1 MPYKLPLP
9 DGRSIVFPDDYP
21 REKADALLQRYL
33 DKKYPKTP
41 GPVAQFFRSAGL
53 GAAPTAAGIAAFGPS
68 AAIGAPLG
76 GIGGIATGL
85 IGSTA
90 AALATS
96 FGQEKLLE
104 AAPELAKTLGV
115 DPETMARGAEAN
127 PVADTLGLI
136 APMAVA
142 FKPSSPF
149 ALFRKPKGETPEAIE
164 AALKARRGERIAA
177 TAGAGLGG
185 GIDAAMQLAGDAP
198 FDPVQA
204 AMMAGA
210 GAIFRDP
217 NRLGR
222 RLLGA
227 SGMGP
232 FARPT
237 PEATPEGEAPPSPPE
252 GEAPPP
258 EGEAPPPPPPP
269 EGEAPPPPPQG
280 EAPPPPPEGE
290 APPPFSPEAEVA
302 AREILEK
309 AAAGTR
315 YEARALRKVLSS
327 LGVEAPKLANSKQ
340 LLKLIAA
347 AVNRPK
353 TPDAE
358 VPPAGAATTE
368 AATTEVPPAG
378 AATTEVPPAGAATT
392 EVPPAGAAAED
403 PIVRAQSVL
412 DDPDADIETLRKTAD
427 DLGLS
432 PEKNASKE
440 ELRGIISTIV
450 HIFAGETVAPAA
462 ETVVPKTTAPEA
474 AAETVVPKTTAP
486 ETTVP
491 KTTGETVT
499 PAGEVVTPA
508 AETTGETV
516 TPAGETTV
524 PKTTAPETAGET
536 VTPAA
541 KTVTPAA
548 EFIAKEAAAE
558 AAAKKAAEAQAA
570 AKAAAK
576 KAANSEAKAR
586 EAAEEAK
593 AKPDAKNQKA
603 AEAAAKKAAEDRAAA
618 DAAAKKAADE
628 QAAAE
633 AAGRE
638 AAEAR
643 VVAQKAADDAADESA
658 TDELTVARAETQA
671 KESADLTAPLVR
683 QGDLGALL
691 DSIAIGEV
699 TPVRS
704 RPSVVGGNKMAQ
716 VGPEGSPL
724 DPYNLFSVIADR
736 LRRAVR
742 ISPESVKIAS
752 AAAQE
757 AEATRLGRA
766 LTKAEKSRV
775 TKQAKRLLSSRI
787 VAEGNKLSAEDAAV
801 IARLKQEGKLAEY
814 DPKTNTFYYTN
825 EGMTPKTVLHE
836 TIHAVS
842 LEVLRAY
849 KKGGKLTDVE
859 RFGAKRIN
867 DIFEKSK
874 PLLGGQFK
882 NAYENVYEFLTAALT
897 DGDFQRALSR
907 VRSEDLG
914 ITFAKA
920 KEPNAWSRIT
930 SALAKMFGL
939 DRYAA
944 AFKKPLSPRARDAAQ
959 RMDNALLQVADAFE
973 DVLRVPRPGIDMA
986 PLPSRKTAPP
996 ASGNRT
1002 VDQMTR
1008 DLSDDSTTI
1017 STREKLGRPFNM
1029 GREALKQFTRKGIQQ
1044 FVKLFQNV
1052 QVYAKDL
1059 QKALRAAGIN
1069 TRIYDVLSSLGSE
1082 TQIRWMASQGIRQG
1096 IDSALGRYMSKLGLD
1111 ENGVYKRLHM
1121 LAIGA
1126 SERELRQV
1134 LFMQKVPLSRAADAR
1149 RIKILDDV
1157 SKGVSEQQAIA
1168 FRKELDAL
1176 IAKDIATDSAERV
1189 VRGQLQNLSDDA
1201 LSIESKLYNGV
1212 GEYTK
1217 EELQSLRDF
1226 YQKEFAD
1233 SPEIRELFDPKNG
1246 LFKQLKDYTIK
1257 NNKEAGFHP
1266 DQLDSLLAFY
1276 GRANY
1281 MPFKGT
1287 AGVAY
1292 ADEVEALNYGST
1304 RLGGRATELQNK
1316 QEGRQSDSNNPFL
1329 QLISDAAKSAS
1340 RIGTSNLVD
1349 EVIALSKFMPDKI
1362 RRVEASD
1369 VNFNQRYMANTQ
1381 REDLNAKDRIF
1392 RHRANGELEIW
1403 EVKDPEL
1410 LEAVKGFIDD
1420 PKIGWQALNKVTST
1434 IASFH
1439 TRYNPAFPVYNF
1451 VRDAITSGGIVGAE
1465 LGAGVGV
1472 RYASSVVSQ
1481 ITNGGLL
1488 KAGKVARLFQAGKL
1502 DEINKLAASGDEF
1515 YKSLAN
1521 YINDGGVVTY
1531 QEAIN
1536 TKSLQDELRKNLAS
1550 QLGKKRFAKT
1560 KDNVVNA
1567 FDVWTNTFEL
1577 ATRAAGYDA
1586 ILPEMV
1592 ARRQQ
1597 QLGRKLTAAERAEV
1611 GKETSQYV
1619 RQLFNYSE
1627 VGKYGREMG
1636 SFFMFMRPAMTGAV
1650 RFWEAFSPAFSSI
1663 ESRMASV
1670 PKEVFDV
1677 PTVQKMLQEQAVA
1690 RGEDVSGQAA
1700 KDALRASAE
1709 QEVAKRRDTYTKNFE
1724 QQQRSAR
1731 IVSMAAAGAGFA
1743 LYNMSLMMSDNDEM
1757 GRNKVLTDNMN
1768 IWQRNLRIPLPK
1780 DALGEGIDYLQIP
1793 WGFGFGAFAAFGS
1806 QIAAVTSGGQSFTD
1820 ALENAIPIAID
1831 SAFPVPAP
1839 QYSPFDN
1846 PGAFFTSLMLPS
1858 AVRPFVEYTM
1868 NVDAFGREIYQNR
1881 INQFGNPYTGGET
1894 LPEAYTLA
1902 SSLLADIA
1910 NQAGMDVPEFV
1921 TPKTLHFFANS
1932 YMDGIAR
1939 LSASGVGLASALGGA
1954 REIDLKEDVLPFAS
1968 FLGRSTSVDAREY
1981 ADVRKEVA
1989 NIARQLKILEN
2000 YPEKLAGFLDRNP
2013 NAQTIVDYFNKQEY
2027 GRLRGVRER
2036 ANRIREN
2043 RGLSI
2048 SEKREMLR
2056 DLNFQRDWIMRNTME
2071 SIKAWM

>member
-115 DPETMARGAEAN
+115 DAETMARGAEAN

-258 EGEAPPPPPPP
+258 
-269 EGEAPPPPPQG
+269 
-280 EAPPPPPEGE
+280 PPEGE

-315 YEARALRKVLSS
+315 YEARALRKVVSS

-340 LLKLIAA
+340 LLKIIDA

-358 VPPAGAATTE
+358 VPPAGDATTE
-368 AATTEVPPAG
+368 APPAE
-378 AATTEVPPAGAATT
+378 TATT

-403 PIVRAQSVL
+403 PLVRAQSVL
-412 DDPDADIETLRKTAD
+412 DDPDADIGTLRKTAD

-432 PEKNASKE
+432 PAKNASKKK
-440 ELRGIISTIV
+440 LRATIYEGV
-450 HIFAGETVAPAA
+450 AAKKAAAAPEAAGETVTPAGETVTPAGETVVPKTTAPEAAAEVAGEVVPPAAETAGETVAPAA
-462 ETVVPKTTAPEA
+462 ETVVPKTVAPEA
-474 AAETVVPKTTAP
+474 AGETIAPAAETVVPKTVAP
-486 ETTVP
+486 E
-491 KTTGETVT
+491 
-499 PAGEVVTPA
+499 A
-508 AETTGETV
+508 
-516 TPAGETTV
+516 
-524 PKTTAPETAGET
+524 AGET
-536 VTPAA
+536 VA
-541 KTVTPAA
+541 PAA
-548 EFIAKEAAAE
+548 EV
-558 AAAKKAAEAQAA
+558 
-570 AKAAAK
+570 
-576 KAANSEAKAR
+576 
-586 EAAEEAK
+586 
-593 AKPDAKNQKA
+593 
-603 AEAAAKKAAEDRAAA
+603 
-618 DAAAKKAADE
+618 AAKKAADE
-628 QAAAE
+628 QAVAQAAEKQAKAEAKAKKAAEKQAKAKAAADEQAAAKAAKERATAEAAAKQAAEERAAAQRQLDESAARDAAE
-633 AAGRE
+633 AE
-638 AAEAR
+638 
-643 VVAQKAADDAADESA
+643 
-658 TDELTVARAETQA
+658 TARAEAQA
-671 KESADLTAPLVR
+671 KESADLVAPMVR
-683 QGDLGALL
+683 QGNLETLL
-691 DSIAIGEV
+691 DDIAVGGA

-704 RPSVVGGNKMAQ
+704 RPLVRGGNEMPQ

-724 DPYNLFSVIADR
+724 DPYYMFSTIADR
-736 LRRAVR
+736 LRRAVK
-742 ISPESVKIAS
+742 ISPESVKTAS
-752 AAAQE
+752 AAAQK

-766 LTKAEKSRV
+766 LTKAEKGQV
-775 TKQAKRLLSSRI
+775 TKQAKKLLSSRI

-801 IARLKQEGKLAEY
+801 INRLKQEGKLAEY
-814 DPKTNTFYYTN
+814 DPKTGTFYYTN

-836 TIHAVS
+836 TIHAAS
-842 LEVLRAY
+842 LEVLKAY
-849 KKGGKLTDVE
+849 KEGGDLTKVE
-859 RFGAKRIN
+859 RFAAKRID

-874 PLLGGQFK
+874 PLLGEQFK

-897 DGDFQRALSR
+897 DGDFQRELAKI
-907 VRSEDLG
+907 RSEDLG
-914 ITFAKA
+914 ITFGVL
-920 KEPNAWSRIT
+920 KEPNAWSRVV

-939 DRYAA
+939 DRYTS
-944 AFKKPLSPRARDAAQ
+944 FVKKPLSTRSRGAIRS
-959 RMDNALLQVADAFE
+959 MDNALLQVADAFE
-973 DVLRVPRPGIDMA
+973 DVLRVPRSGIDMA

-1002 VDQMTR
+1002 IDQMTR

-1069 TRIYDVLSSLGSE
+1069 TRIYDVLSSLGSD

-1134 LFMQKVPLSRAADAR
+1134 LFMQKVPLSRAADER

-1176 IAKDIATDSAERV
+1176 IAKDIATPDVSRV

-1217 EELQSLRDF
+1217 EELQSLRNF
-1226 YQKEFAD
+1226 YQKEYAD

-1349 EVIALSKFMPDKI
+1349 EVVALSKFMPDKI
-1362 RRVEASD
+1362 RRVKASD

-1536 TKSLQDELRKNLAS
+1536 TKSLQDELRKNLAG
-1550 QLGKKRFAKT
+1550 QLGKKRFART
-1560 KDNVVNA
+1560 RANVVDA

-1650 RFWEAFSPAFSSI
+1650 RFWEAFSPAFSSV

-1939 LSASGVGLASALGGA
+1939 LSASGVGLASVLGGA
-1954 REIDLKEDVLPFAS
+1954 REIDLKEDALPIAS
-1968 FLGRSTSVDAREY
+1968 FLGRSSSVDAREY
-1981 ADVRKEVA
+1981 ADVSKEVSKIR
-1989 NIARQLKILEN
+1989 NQLKIFEDS
-2000 YPEKLAGFLDRNP
+2000 PEQLARYLDRNP
-2013 NAQTIVDYFNKQEY
+2013 NAQVVVDYFNKQEY
-2027 GRLRGVRER
+2027 GRLRNVRQR
-2036 ANRIREN
+2036 ANQIR
-2043 RGLSI
+2043 RDRDLSI
-2048 SEKREMLR
+2048 AEKREMLR
-2056 DLNFQRDWIMRNTME
+2056 DLNFERDMIMRNTME

>member
-252 GEAPPP
+252 GEAL
-258 EGEAPPPPPPP
+258 
-269 EGEAPPPPPQG
+269 
-280 EAPPPPPEGE
+280 PPPPEGE

-315 YEARALRKVLSS
+315 YEARALRKVVSS

-340 LLKLIAA
+340 LLKIIDA

-358 VPPAGAATTE
+358 VPPAET
-368 AATTEVPPAG
+368 
-378 AATTEVPPAGAATT
+378 ATTEVPPAGAATT

-403 PIVRAQSVL
+403 PLVRAQSVL
-412 DDPDADIETLRKTAD
+412 DDPDADIGTLRKTAD

-432 PEKNASKE
+432 PAKNASKKK
-440 ELRGIISTIV
+440 LRATIYEGV
-450 HIFAGETVAPAA
+450 AAKKAAAAPEAAAETVVPETVAPAA

-474 AAETVVPKTTAP
+474 AAEV
-486 ETTVP
+486 
-491 KTTGETVT
+491 
-499 PAGEVVTPA
+499 AGEVVPPA
-508 AETTGETV
+508 A
-516 TPAGETTV
+516 
-524 PKTTAPETAGET
+524 ETAGET
-536 VTPAA
+536 VA
-541 KTVTPAA
+541 PAA
-548 EFIAKEAAAE
+548 ETVVPKTVAPEAAGETIAPAAETVVPKTVAPE
-558 AAAKKAAEAQAA
+558 AAGETVAPAAEV
-570 AKAAAK
+570 
-576 KAANSEAKAR
+576 
-586 EAAEEAK
+586 
-593 AKPDAKNQKA
+593 
-603 AEAAAKKAAEDRAAA
+603 
-618 DAAAKKAADE
+618 AAKKAADE
-628 QAAAE
+628 QAVAQAAEKQAKAEAKAKKAAEKQAKAKAAADEQAAAKAAKERATAEAAAKQAAEERAAAQRQLDESAARDAAE
-633 AAGRE
+633 AE
-638 AAEAR
+638 
-643 VVAQKAADDAADESA
+643 
-658 TDELTVARAETQA
+658 TARAEAQA
-671 KESADLTAPLVR
+671 KESADLVAPMVR
-683 QGDLGALL
+683 QGNLETLL
-691 DSIAIGEV
+691 DDIAVGGA

-704 RPSVVGGNKMAQ
+704 RPLVRGGNEMPQ

-724 DPYNLFSVIADR
+724 DPYYMFSTIADR
-736 LRRAVR
+736 LRRAVK
-742 ISPESVKIAS
+742 ISPESVKTAS
-752 AAAQE
+752 AAAQK

-766 LTKAEKSRV
+766 LTKAEKGQV
-775 TKQAKRLLSSRI
+775 TKQAKKLLSSRI

-801 IARLKQEGKLAEY
+801 INRLKQEGKLAEY
-814 DPKTNTFYYTN
+814 DPKTGTFYYTN

-836 TIHAVS
+836 TIHAAS
-842 LEVLRAY
+842 LEVLKAY
-849 KKGGKLTDVE
+849 KEGGDLTKVE
-859 RFGAKRIN
+859 RFAAKRID

-874 PLLGGQFK
+874 PLLGEQFK

-897 DGDFQRALSR
+897 DGDFQRELAKI
-907 VRSEDLG
+907 RSEDLG
-914 ITFAKA
+914 ITFGVL
-920 KEPNAWSRIT
+920 KEPNAWSRVV

-939 DRYAA
+939 DRYTS
-944 AFKKPLSPRARDAAQ
+944 FVKKPLSTRSRGAIRS
-959 RMDNALLQVADAFE
+959 MDNALLQVADAFE
-973 DVLRVPRPGIDMA
+973 DVLRVPRSGIDMA

-1069 TRIYDVLSSLGSE
+1069 TRIYDVLSSLGSD

-1189 VRGQLQNLSDDA
+1189 VRGELQNLSDDA

-1217 EELQSLRDF
+1217 EELQSLRNF
-1226 YQKEFAD
+1226 YQKEYAD
-1233 SPEIRELFDPKNG
+1233 NPEIRELFDPKNG

-1349 EVIALSKFMPDKI
+1349 EVVALSKFMPDKI

-1536 TKSLQDELRKNLAS
+1536 TKSLQDELRKNLAG
-1550 QLGKKRFAKT
+1550 QLGKKRFART
-1560 KDNVVNA
+1560 RANVVDA

-1650 RFWEAFSPAFSSI
+1650 RFWEAFSPAFSSV

-1939 LSASGVGLASALGGA
+1939 LSASGVGLASVLGGA
-1954 REIDLKEDVLPFAS
+1954 REIDLKEDALPIAS
-1968 FLGRSTSVDAREY
+1968 FLGRSSSVDAREY
-1981 ADVRKEVA
+1981 ADVSKEVA
-1989 NIARQLKILEN
+1989 KIRNQLKIFEDS
-2000 YPEKLAGFLDRNP
+2000 PEQLARYLDRNP
-2013 NAQTIVDYFNKQEY
+2013 NAQIVVDYFNKQEY
-2027 GRLRGVRER
+2027 GRLRNVRQR
-2036 ANRIREN
+2036 ANQIR
-2043 RGLSI
+2043 RDRDLSI
-2048 SEKREMLR
+2048 AEKREMLR
-2056 DLNFQRDWIMRNTME
+2056 DLNFERDMIMRNTME
-2071 SIKAWM
+2071 SVKAWM